1 MTVYIHVTYNRNRN
15 KRGPCSLVHSFGD
28 VPLFGVS
35 VGYKGAMAAGRA
47 DVSDVV
53 DPEVFGRAAKE
64 TFRVSGPGRG
74 DCTLRAVG
82 VEGAVTETRGSV
94 DLGFG

>member
-1 MTVYIHVTYNRNRN
+1 MAVYIQVTCDRNRN
-15 KRGPCSLVHSFGD
+15 TRGPCSLVHSFGD
-28 VPLFGVS
+28 VPPIGVS
-35 VGYKGAMAAGRA
+35 VGYKGAMVAGRA
-47 DVSDVV
+47 VVNDVV
-53 DPEVFGRAAKE
+53 DPEGFGRAAKE

-82 VEGAVTETRGSV
+82 VEGAVTDTRGSV